1 LRCRSHSA
9 GNVALAGRLAAV
21 RRRVVFTFVA
31 RAAGGVLVAMNDEHF
46 FAGFV
51 PVAALVEAGEGAD
64 GSDDGVSGGDD
75 ALGLFDE
82 EAEGV
87 AGVFKPLTEEAEGVS
102 MAVENA
108 AVAEVEFEGDGG
120 RAVPVKDGFV
130 NGVAFGVVADGA
142 MGYVSLES
150 AVGVEVGATSSRGE
164 DPPTLLQRDRTLPV
178 RQAGATSY
186 WF

>member
-1 LRCRSHSA
+1 
-9 GNVALAGRLAAV
+9 
-21 RRRVVFTFVA
+21 
-31 RAAGGVLVAMNDEHF
+31 MNDEHF
-46 FAGFV
+46 FAGLV
-51 PVAALVEAGEGAD
+51 PVAVLVEAGEGAD

-87 AGVFKPLTEEAEGVS
+87 AGVFDALAEEAEGVS
-102 MAVENA
+102 MAVKDA
-108 AVAEVEFEGDGG
+108 AVAEIEFEGDGG
-120 RAVPVKDGFV
+120 WAVPVKDGFV

-142 MGYVSLES
+142 VGYVAMKS
-150 AVGVEVGATSSRGE
+150 AVGVQVGTASSRGE
-164 DPPTLLQRDRTLPV
+164 DPPALLQRDRILPV